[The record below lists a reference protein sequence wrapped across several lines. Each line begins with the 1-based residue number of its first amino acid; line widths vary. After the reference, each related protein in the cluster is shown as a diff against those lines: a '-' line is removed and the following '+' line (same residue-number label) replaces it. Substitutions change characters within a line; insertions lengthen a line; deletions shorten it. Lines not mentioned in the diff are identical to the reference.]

1 MIKYLRSM
9 TGFGSALFET
19 EDFSVHVEIKSVNQ
33 RYLEVQFHMPHVLSA
48 LEAKLRRTIAETLS
62 RGKVDVYLS
71 YHCKKKTLQRVT
83 LNEALAKE
91 YGYAL
96 DQLSEMLKM
105 ERCKDVHTIAAYQDV
120 LLVEDVEAPKGLE
133 EIILEA
139 LQFAL
144 NRLDTMRQEEGAH
157 IGEDFLERMDRLQ
170 DYTNQL
176 EFIAP
181 NLTEHYKQ
189 RLMEKI
195 KALLL
200 DTSVDEA
207 RLLQEVAIYADKVDY
222 TEEIV
227 RLHSHFK
234 QFHEII
240 CEEVGP
246 CGRRLDFLLQEINR
260 EANTIASKV
269 NNADAAQIVVLM
281 KSELEKIREQV
292 QNLE

>member
-19 EDFSVHVEIKSVNQ
+19 EDFSVHVEMKSVNQ
-33 RYLEVQFHMPHVLSA
+33 RYLEVQFHMPHALSA
-48 LEAKLRRTIAETLS
+48 LEVRLRRTISETLS
-62 RGKVDVYLS
+62 RGKVDVYIS
-71 YHCKKKTLQRVT
+71 YRCKKKALQRVM

-91 YGYAL
+91 YSTAL
-96 DQLSEMLKM
+96 DRLSELLKM
-105 ERCKDVHTIAAYQDV
+105 ERCKDVHTIASYQDV
-120 LLVEDVEAPKGLE
+120 LLVEDMDAPKGLE
-133 EIILEA
+133 EIIFEA

-170 DYTNQL
+170 DYTDQL
-176 EFIAP
+176 ESIAP
-181 NLTEHYKQ
+181 NLAEHYKQ
-189 RLMEKI
+189 HLMEKI
-195 KALLL
+195 HALLL

-227 RLHSHFK
+227 RLHSHFN

-240 CEEVGP
+240 CEEKGP

-269 NNADAAQIVVLM
+269 NNAEAAQIVVLI